1 MEVNIDNL
9 IEVISKLDVSAY
21 ARTRNFKNGAV
32 SKLSPY
38 ISRGVISTKFVLEIL
53 LKKENDK
60 KKMEK
65 FFQEL
70 VWRDYW
76 QKIWQR
82 NQNLLTDLK
91 YPQHPVKFRS
101 IPKAI
106 VEAETGI
113 SAMDECIQEF
123 YETGYIHN
131 HMRMYIAAVCCNI
144 GQYHWL
150 NPAQWM
156 YYNLLD
162 GDWGSNA
169 LSWQWVAGTTRQK
182 KYIANQEN
190 INKYFSTHDFNTF
203 LNKSYEEL
211 YSFNEIPEVLKP
223 TSSLTLKTNL
233 PEERKLKIDDKKDT
247 YVFNSYNLDP
257 MWSKNKDVNRILL
270 LEPSHFST
278 YPVSEHVLSFILK
291 MASEIKDIQIAV
303 MEFDQL
309 HELLPTKKEIHYKE
323 HPFSN
328 HYKGVLTERDWIFPN
343 VEATG
348 SFFNYWNKG
357 IKQFKS

>member
-82 NQNLLTDLK
+82 NQILLTDLK

-233 PEERKLKIDDKKDT
+233 PEERKLKIDDEKDT

-309 HELLPTKKEIHYKE
+309 HELLPPKKEIHYKE

>member
-233 PEERKLKIDDKKDT
+233 PEERELKIDDEKDT

>member
-82 NQNLLTDLK
+82 NQILLTDLK

-233 PEERKLKIDDKKDT
+233 PEERKLKIDDEKDT

-278 YPVSEHVLSFILK
+278 YPVSDHVLSFILK

-309 HELLPTKKEIHYKE
+309 HELLPPKKEIHYKE

>member
-82 NQNLLTDLK
+82 NQILLTDLK

-233 PEERKLKIDDKKDT
+233 PEERKLKIDDEKDT
-247 YVFNSYNLDP
+247 YIFNSYNLDP

>member
-223 TSSLTLKTNL
+223 TSSLSLKTNL
-233 PEERKLKIDDKKDT
+233 PEERKLEIDDEKDT

>member
-233 PEERKLKIDDKKDT
+233 PEERKLKIDDEKDT

>member
-82 NQNLLTDLK
+82 NQILLTDLK

-233 PEERKLKIDDKKDT
+233 PEERKLKIDDEKDT

>member
-53 LKKENDK
+53 LKKENDE

-76 QKIWQR
+76 QKIWQK
-82 NQNLLTDLK
+82 NQNLLIDLK

-233 PEERKLKIDDKKDT
+233 PEERKLKIDDEKDT
-247 YVFNSYNLDP
+247 YIFNSYNLDP

-309 HELLPTKKEIHYKE
+309 HELLPPKKEIHYKE

>member
-233 PEERKLKIDDKKDT
+233 PEERKLKIDDEKDT

-309 HELLPTKKEIHYKE
+309 HELLPPKKEIHYKE

>member
-233 PEERKLKIDDKKDT
+233 PEKRKLKIDDEKDT
-247 YVFNSYNLDP
+247 YIFNSYNLDP

-309 HELLPTKKEIHYKE
+309 HELLPPKKEIHYKE

>member
-82 NQNLLTDLK
+82 NQILLTDLK

-131 HMRMYIAAVCCNI
+131 HMRMYIAAVCCNV

-233 PEERKLKIDDKKDT
+233 PEERKLKIDDEKDT
-247 YVFNSYNLDP
+247 YIFNSYNLDP

-309 HELLPTKKEIHYKE
+309 HELLPPKKEIHYKE

>member
-1 MEVNIDNL
+1 MEVNVDNL

-233 PEERKLKIDDKKDT
+233 PEERKLKIDDEKDT

>member
-233 PEERKLKIDDKKDT
+233 PEERKLKIDDEKDT
-247 YVFNSYNLDP
+247 YIFNSYNLDP

-309 HELLPTKKEIHYKE
+309 HELLPPKKEIHYKE

>member
-9 IEVISKLDVSAY
+9 IEVISELDVSAY

-53 LKKENDK
+53 LKKENEK

-82 NQNLLTDLK
+82 NQILLTDLK

-357 IKQFKS
+357 INQFKS

>member
-82 NQNLLTDLK
+82 NQILLTDLK

-233 PEERKLKIDDKKDT
+233 PEERKLKIDDEKDT

-309 HELLPTKKEIHYKE
+309 HELLPPKKEIHYKE

-328 HYKGVLTERDWIFPN
+328 HYIGVLTERDWIFPN

>member
-53 LKKENDK
+53 LKKGNDK

-76 QKIWQR
+76 QKIWQK
-82 NQNLLTDLK
+82 NQNLLIDLK

-233 PEERKLKIDDKKDT
+233 PEERKLKIDDEKDT
-247 YVFNSYNLDP
+247 YIFNSYNLDP

-309 HELLPTKKEIHYKE
+309 HELLPPKKEIHYKE

>member
-76 QKIWQR
+76 QKIWQK
-82 NQNLLTDLK
+82 NQNLLIDLK

-233 PEERKLKIDDKKDT
+233 PEERKLKIDDEKDT
-247 YVFNSYNLDP
+247 YIFNSYNLDP

-309 HELLPTKKEIHYKE
+309 HELLPPKKEIHYKE

>member
-1 MEVNIDNL
+1 MEGNIDNL

-38 ISRGVISTKFVLEIL
+38 ISRGVISTKFVMELL
-53 LKKENDK
+53 LKEGNDK

-76 QKIWQR
+76 QKVWQR

-91 YPQHPVKFRS
+91 YPQQPVKFRS

-106 VEAETGI
+106 VEAKTGI

-190 INKYFSTHDFNTF
+190 INKYFSTHDFDTF

-211 YSFNEIPEVLKP
+211 YSFNEIPEALKS
-223 TSSLTLKTNL
+223 TISLPLKTSL
-233 PEERKLKIDDKKDT
+233 PKQQKLKIDNEKDT
-247 YVFNSYNLDP
+247 YIFNSYNLDP
-257 MWSKNKDVNRILL
+257 LWSKNKDVNRILL

-278 YPVSEHVLSFILK
+278 YPVSDQVISFIVE
-291 MASEIKDIQIAV
+291 MASEIQDIQIAI

-309 HELLPTKKEIHYKE
+309 YELLPSKMEIYFKE
-323 HPFSN
+323 HPLTN
-328 HYKGVLTERDWIFPN
+328 HYNGTTTERDWIFPN

-348 SFFNYWNKG
+348 SFFNYWNKR
-357 IKQFKS
+357 IKKFKS

>member
-203 LNKSYEEL
+203 LNKPYEEL

-233 PEERKLKIDDKKDT
+233 PEERKLKIDDEKDT

-309 HELLPTKKEIHYKE
+309 HELLPPKKEIHYKE

>member
-1 MEVNIDNL
+1 MEGNIDNL

-38 ISRGVISTKFVLEIL
+38 ISRGVISTKFVMELL
-53 LKKENDK
+53 LKEGNDK

-76 QKIWQR
+76 QKLWQR

-91 YPQHPVKFRS
+91 YPQQPVKFRS

-190 INKYFSTHDFNTF
+190 INKYFSTHDYNTF

-211 YSFNEIPEVLKP
+211 YSFNKIPEVLKP

-233 PEERKLKIDDKKDT
+233 PEERKLKIDDEKDT

-257 MWSKNKDVNRILL
+257 KWSENEDVNRILL

-309 HELLPTKKEIHYKE
+309 HELLPTKKDIHYKE

-328 HYKGVLTERDWIFPN
+328 HYRGVITERDWIFPN

>member
-1 MEVNIDNL
+1 MEVNVDNL

-82 NQNLLTDLK
+82 NQILLTDLK

-233 PEERKLKIDDKKDT
+233 PEERKLKIDDEKDT

>member
-1 MEVNIDNL
+1 MVGNIDNL

-76 QKIWQR
+76 QKIWQK

-233 PEERKLKIDDKKDT
+233 PEERKLKIDDEKDT

>member
-53 LKKENDK
+53 LKKGNDK

-82 NQNLLTDLK
+82 NQILLTDLK
-91 YPQHPVKFRS
+91 YPQHPVKFSS

-233 PEERKLKIDDKKDT
+233 PEERKLKIDDEKDT
-247 YVFNSYNLDP
+247 YIFNSYNLDP

-309 HELLPTKKEIHYKE
+309 HELLPPKKEIHYKE

>member
-76 QKIWQR
+76 QKIWQK
-82 NQNLLTDLK
+82 NQNLLIDLK

-233 PEERKLKIDDKKDT
+233 PEERKLKIDDEKDT

-309 HELLPTKKEIHYKE
+309 HELLPPKKEIHYKE

>member
-82 NQNLLTDLK
+82 NQILLTDLK

-233 PEERKLKIDDKKDT
+233 PEERKLKIDDEKDT
-247 YVFNSYNLDP
+247 YIFNSYNLDP

-309 HELLPTKKEIHYKE
+309 HELLPPKKEIHYKE

>member
-82 NQNLLTDLK
+82 NQILLTDLK

>member
-1 MEVNIDNL
+1 MEVNVDNL

-82 NQNLLTDLK
+82 NQILLTDLK

>member
-1 MEVNIDNL
+1 MVGNIDNL

-76 QKIWQR
+76 QKIWQK
-82 NQNLLTDLK
+82 NQNLLIDLK

-233 PEERKLKIDDKKDT
+233 PEERKLKIDDEKDT

-309 HELLPTKKEIHYKE
+309 HELLPPKKEIHYKE

>member
-82 NQNLLTDLK
+82 NQILLTDLK

-309 HELLPTKKEIHYKE
+309 HELLPPKKEIHYKE

>member
-1 MEVNIDNL
+1 MEAKIDNL

-38 ISRGVISTKFVLEIL
+38 ISRGVISTKFVMEIL

-233 PEERKLKIDDKKDT
+233 PEERKLKIDDEKDT
-247 YVFNSYNLDP
+247 YIFNSYNLDP

-328 HYKGVLTERDWIFPN
+328 HYRGVITERDWIFPN

>member
-1 MEVNIDNL
+1 MTIDNL
-9 IEVISKLDVSAY
+9 IEVISNFDVAAY

-32 SKLSPY
+32 SRLSPY
-38 ISRGVISTKFVLEIL
+38 ISRGVISTKFVLEL
-53 LKKENDK
+53 LMQKGHDK
-60 KKMEK
+60 KGMEK

-76 QKIWQR
+76 QKVWQQ
-82 NQNLLTDLK
+82 NQNLLIDLK
-91 YPQHPVKFRS
+91 YPQQPVKSRT

-106 VEAETGI
+106 VEGKTGI
-113 SAMDECIQEF
+113 NAIDDSIQEF

-150 NPAQWM
+150 KPAQWM
-156 YYNLLD
+156 YYHLLD

-190 INKYFSTHDFNTF
+190 INKYFSTHDFDTF
-203 LNKSYEEL
+203 LDKSYNEL
-211 YSFNEIPEVLKP
+211 YSFSEIPEALKS
-223 TSSLTLKTNL
+223 TTSLTLNTPL
-233 PEERKLKIDDKKDT
+233 PNQKKLIIDNEKDT
-247 YVFNSYNLDP
+247 YIFNSYNLDP
-257 MWSKNKDVNRILL
+257 LWSKNKDVNRILL

-278 YPVSEHVLSFILK
+278 YPVSDQVMSFIVE
-291 MASEIKDIQIAV
+291 MASEIQDIQVAV
-303 MEFDQL
+303 MEFEQL
-309 HELLPTKKEIHYKE
+309 YELLPTKMEIYFKE
-323 HPFSN
+323 HPFTN
-328 HYKGVLTERDWIFPN
+328 HYNGTSTERDWIFAN

>member
-1 MEVNIDNL
+1 MEVNVDNL

-233 PEERKLKIDDKKDT
+233 PEERKLKIDDEKDT
-247 YVFNSYNLDP
+247 YIFNSYNLDP

>member
-53 LKKENDK
+53 LKKENDI

-233 PEERKLKIDDKKDT
+233 PEERKLKIDDGKDT

-257 MWSKNKDVNRILL
+257 KWSENEDVNRILL

-309 HELLPTKKEIHYKE
+309 HELLPPKKEIHYKE

>member
-9 IEVISKLDVSAY
+9 IEVISKLDVTAY

-233 PEERKLKIDDKKDT
+233 PEERKLKIDDEKDT
-247 YVFNSYNLDP
+247 FVFNSYNLDP

-309 HELLPTKKEIHYKE
+309 HELLPPKKEIHYKE

-357 IKQFKS
+357 IKQFK

>member
-1 MEVNIDNL
+1 MILDRL
-9 IEVISKLDVSAY
+9 IEVITNFDVAAY
-21 ARTRNFKNGAV
+21 ARTRNFKNGTV
-32 SKLSPY
+32 SRLSPY
-38 ISRGVISTKFVLEIL
+38 ISRGVISTKFVLEL
-53 LKKENDK
+53 LMKKGLDK

-76 QKIWQR
+76 QKIWQK
-82 NQNLLTDLK
+82 NQNLLIDLK
-91 YPQHPVKFRS
+91 HPQQHVKFRT

-106 VEAETGI
+106 VEGKTGI
-113 SAMDECIQEF
+113 SAMDDCIQEF

-131 HMRMYIAAVCCNI
+131 HMRMYIAAVCCNV

-150 NPAQWM
+150 KPAQWM
-156 YYNLLD
+156 YYHLLD
-162 GDWGSNA
+162 GDWGSNS

-190 INKYFSTHDFNTF
+190 INKYFSTRDSNSF

-211 YSFNEIPEVLKP
+211 YSFKEIPEALRS
-223 TSSLTLKTNL
+223 TTSLTLKTTL
-233 PEERKLKIDDKKDT
+233 PEQQRINIDNEKDS
-247 YVFNSYNLDP
+247 YIFNTYNLDP
-257 MWSKNKDVNRILL
+257 LWCKNKDVNRILL

-278 YPVSEHVLSFILK
+278 YPISEDVMSFVME
-291 MASEIKDIQIAV
+291 MASEIQDIQIAV

-309 HELLPTKKEIHYKE
+309 FELLPAKMEIHYKE
-323 HPFSN
+323 HPFTN
-328 HYKGVLTERDWIFPN
+328 HYKGIITERDWIFPN
-343 VEATG
+343 VDATG